1 MGELSVIPSVD
12 EGLGNSARPVD
23 LADGHAPAVD
33 ASRDVAVFG
42 GGPQDWSEATGR
54 PVEVGS

>member
-12 EGLGNSARPVD
+12 EGLGNSACLVD
-23 LADGHAPAVD
+23 LADGRAPAVD

-42 GGPQDWSEATGR
+42 GGRQDWSEATGR